1 MSPIQAHFAA
11 MRQCTRWRSCRLL
24 VVRMGFGF
32 TSAPGANERET
43 CLFQP
48 RP

>member
-1 MSPIQAHFAA
+1 MSPMPSPFCCNEA
-11 MRQCTRWRSCRLL
+11 MQLMASCRLL

-32 TSAPGANERET
+32 TSAPGANERKT

>member
-1 MSPIQAHFAA
+1 
-11 MRQCTRWRSCRLL
+11 
-24 VVRMGFGF
+24 MGFGF

-48 RP
+48 WPYRLCRLRPVAAYPATAIDQAMLEA